1 MPRVLSRTPSIFA
14 PFRRLQQL
22 MLAALLLAGS
32 GSALAQ
38 ALPVQVQ
45 VSGNTATAQIG
56 VLGQPVADLTLNFD
70 DASGLSASSLGISAK
85 LVNLNNAALLA
96 RLPDLQL
103 TQLDSALPLLIT
115 VEPPGNGGLSFN
127 RTVRVE
133 VHTHALSYSAGS
145 AYRLF
150 KAPLL
155 GPFRDIS
162 DEIAPGSVRARG
174 TTGGFSQFLVLL
186 DLRDTGDVIAA
197 KFDWL
202 RDRVDALP
210 VGVRPGYTA
219 SLDAAEAAV
228 ASENFATA
236 IAELDTLRANAASQ
250 AGGALTQQWQAGGSN
265 NQAGDLIAGAATL
278 KFSIAYLRDYG
289 H

>member
-1 MPRVLSRTPSIFA
+1 MPKVLSGTPSISA
-14 PFRRLQQL
+14 PLQRLQQL
-22 MLAALLLAGS
+22 LLAALLLVGS

-38 ALPVQVQ
+38 NLPVQVQ

-56 VLGQPVADLTLNFD
+56 VLGQPVADITLNFD
-70 DASGLSASSLGISAK
+70 DASGLSASSLGVSAK
-85 LVNLNNAALLA
+85 LVSLNNLALLS

-115 VEPPGNGGLSFN
+115 IEPPANGGLSFN

-133 VHTHALSYSAGS
+133 VHTHALNYSAGS

-186 DLRDTGDVIAA
+186 DLRDTEDVIDE

-210 VGVRPGYTA
+210 VGVRPGYSA
-219 SLDAAEAAV
+219 NLDAAEAAV
-228 ASENFATA
+228 ASEDFATA
-236 IAELDTLRANAASQ
+236 IAELDTLRANAASH
-250 AGGALTQQWQAGGSN
+250 AGGALTQQWLPGGGN

>member
-1 MPRVLSRTPSIFA
+1 MPRFA
-14 PFRRLQQL
+14 PFQRPSPVRLL
-22 MLAALLLAGS
+22 PVVLLALMFAAV
-32 GSALAQ
+32 GSATAQ
-38 ALPVQVQ
+38 TLPVQVQ
-45 VSGNTATAQIG
+45 VSGNNATAQIG
-56 VLGQPVADLTLNFD
+56 VLGQSVADVSLNFD
-70 DASGLSASSLGISAK
+70 DASGLSASSLGVGAT
-85 LVNLNNAALLA
+85 LVSLNDPLLLA

-115 VEPPGNGGLSFN
+115 IEPPSGGGLTFN

-133 VHTHALSYSAGS
+133 VHTHALSYTAGS

-150 KAPLL
+150 KAPL
-155 GPFRDIS
+155 GGAFRDIT

-186 DLRDTGDVIAA
+186 DLRDTDEVVAE

-210 VGVRPGYTA
+210 VGVRAGHIA
-219 SLDAAEAAV
+219 SLDAAEAAI
-228 ASENFATA
+228 AAEDYATA
-236 IAELDTLRANAASQ
+236 IAELDTLRASAASQ
-250 AGGALTQQWQAGGSN
+250 AGSSLSQQWQAGGGGS
-265 NQAGDLIAGAATL
+265 NQAGDLIAGANTL

-289 H
+289 P